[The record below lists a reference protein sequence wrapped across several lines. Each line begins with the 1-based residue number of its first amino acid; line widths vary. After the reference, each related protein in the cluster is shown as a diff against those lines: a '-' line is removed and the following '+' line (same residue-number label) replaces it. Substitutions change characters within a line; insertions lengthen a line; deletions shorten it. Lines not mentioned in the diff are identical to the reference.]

1 LYTGKNPTPL
11 ANQFFIFRL
20 DFSGITPKE
29 PQYVMHSFLQK
40 VNSGIKDFLNIYATY
55 FQPNDIAILSQEHTP
70 SGVLINFFDL
80 VTMRGWLKDHKIDVM
95 IDEYDQFTNQLLSYH
110 SREFQ
115 KVVSEDDAVR
125 VFYEVLKSI
134 SGSRK

>member
-1 LYTGKNPTPL
+1 
-11 ANQFFIFRL
+11 
-20 DFSGITPKE
+20 
-29 PQYVMHSFLQK
+29 MHSFLQK

-70 SGVLINFFDL
+70 SGVLIDFFDL